1 MPKSKPEDG
10 ATSSAYGWLGCASG
24 WGWMWWCW
32 RERRWSSKKGAE
44 GWWPISSSQPN
55 RSSCCSAVTRWL
67 PPAAPQTSPFIPLF
81 HFTNKN
87 PSFLLS
93 ADTGVQPMGWEGK
106 AAAWLLLPDHQP
118 APISGWI
125 QKQRGS
131 SHPRAPLLC
140 QGHTGSSEPDVKS
153 SATSGSLFSLCFSL
167 LFWSS
172 SSQRYM
178 QGLPK
183 CSSPT
188 RTPLRLQKRCPN
200 LSRKPGAE
208 LCSGATCL
216 LGGLW
221 HRVPN
226 FVVFWGIQE
235 EKNRIPSF
243 CNQRVR
249 V

>member
-1 MPKSKPEDG
+1 MELHLLGMGGWGVLLAGDGCGGGGEKGDG
-10 ATSSAYGWLGCASG
+10 AQRRVQRAGGTSPAANPTGAAAAPQSLGGS
-24 WGWMWWCW
+24 
-32 RERRWSSKKGAE
+32 
-44 GWWPISSSQPN
+44 
-55 RSSCCSAVTRWL
+55 
-67 PPAAPQTSPFIPLF
+67 PPAAPQASPFIPLF

-93 ADTGVQPMGWEGK
+93 ADTGVQPTGWEGK

-125 QKQRGS
+125 QQQCGS

-140 QGHTGSSEPDVKS
+140 QGHTGSSKPDVKS
-153 SATSGSLFSLCFSL
+153 SATSGSLFSPHFSL

-188 RTPLRLQKRCPN
+188 
-200 LSRKPGAE
+200 
-208 LCSGATCL
+208 
-216 LGGLW
+216 
-221 HRVPN
+221 
-226 FVVFWGIQE
+226 
-235 EKNRIPSF
+235 
-243 CNQRVR
+243 
-249 V
+249 